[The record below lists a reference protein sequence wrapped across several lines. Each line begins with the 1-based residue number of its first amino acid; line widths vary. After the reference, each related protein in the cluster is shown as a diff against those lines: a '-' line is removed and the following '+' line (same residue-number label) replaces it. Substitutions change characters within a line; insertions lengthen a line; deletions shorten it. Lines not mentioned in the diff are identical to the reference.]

1 MLGIERGSL
10 VSEATPRPTV
20 PQPLPSLESRVT
32 SLPSARGQQRE
43 HFHFNP
49 KERYTRVLKVC
60 WADSPEMKLGHESV
74 HVDVSIVLQLLGKL
88 RSQLSMGLRRKVPE
102 RVGNG
107 KLEMRYFSSL
117 GIKHK

>member
-1 MLGIERGSL
+1 MTAS
-10 VSEATPRPTV
+10 PC
-20 PQPLPSLESRVT
+20 
-32 SLPSARGQQRE
+32 ARGQNI
-43 HFHFNP
+43 HYFNQ
-49 KERYTRVLKVC
+49 KERYIKVC